1 MKNSGDMVWSTS
13 LSNNPKYF
21 ILDSKENL
29 MRMRCRL
36 IFDPN
41 GHSNT
46 YSNKENNM
54 NDELSLIQSFNV
66 KIKGGE
72 EDSTIHD
79 QDDEEDDDDDTQDD
93 DEEMEKK
100 KKITEE
106 EWVGVSWKASNREKY
121 KKDFNEET
129 ICVIDGEL
137 IKPMNIIQGKF
148 EITSNNIYFF
158 SLSEQETEI
167 KISLQDMVEIYKRRY
182 LLRHTV

>member
-1 MKNSGDMVWSTS
+1 
-13 LSNNPKYF
+13 
-21 ILDSKENL
+21 

-41 GHSNT
+41 GHTNT
-46 YSNKENNM
+46 YSNNKENPL

-72 EDSTIHD
+72 EETI
-79 QDDEEDDDDDTQDD
+79 QEEEEEEEDDTQDD

-106 EWVGVSWKASNREKY
+106 EEWVGVSWKASNKEKY

-148 EITSNNIYFF
+148 EVTSNNIYFF
-158 SLSEQETEI
+158 SLNSEQENEI
-167 KISLQDMVEIYKRRY
+167 KISLQDIVEIYKRRY
-182 LLRHTV
+182 LLRHTVYKEERLNSRELKSF